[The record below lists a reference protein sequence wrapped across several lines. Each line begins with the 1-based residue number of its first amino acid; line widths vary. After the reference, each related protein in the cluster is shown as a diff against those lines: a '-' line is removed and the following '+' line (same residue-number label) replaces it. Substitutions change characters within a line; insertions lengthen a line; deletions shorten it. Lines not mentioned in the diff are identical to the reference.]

1 MIAALLSRG
10 RRRLAGERGLTLVEV
25 LMSVLLLV
33 TGLLGVFDAFSAS
46 GQSIGAA
53 ERTAAMAQVAQN
65 ELQSVEALPY
75 ADIEDSS
82 TPAKTTTTDTTNPT
96 YYLSTCGS
104 STCYQWNPSSS
115 TSTETVDVST
125 AAGKVPPGPTTVV
138 VPAPNTSSCTT
149 SSTSSCNIILS
160 VYVFVTE
167 TTDSV
172 CSQTG
177 VTCSGFSYKRI
188 TVAVKNAGN
197 GTPKNPIY
205 LSSFVT
211 NKVGGSSNPLT
222 SGSTTCLDGT
232 TSVSCTH

>member
-1 MIAALLSRG
+1 MGRLLTRG
-10 RRRLAGERGLTLVEV
+10 RRRLAGEGGLTLVEV

-46 GQSIGAA
+46 GHSIGAA
-53 ERTAAMAQVAQN
+53 ERTTVMAQVAQN
-65 ELQSVEALPY
+65 ELNSVEALPY
-75 ADIEDSS
+75 AAIEDSS
-82 TPAKTTTTDTTNPT
+82 TPTKTTTTDTTNPT

-104 STCYQWNPSSS
+104 NTCFQWNPSSS
-115 TSTETVDVST
+115 ASTETVDVST
-125 AAGKVPPGPTTVV
+125 TAGKVTPGPTNVV

-149 SSTSSCNIILS
+149 SSTASCNITVA

-172 CSQTG
+172 CSQSG
-177 VTCSGFSYKRI
+177 VTCSGFSYKRV
-188 TVAVKNAGN
+188 TVAVKNT
-197 GTPKNPIY
+197 GTGAPKDPIY
-205 LSSFVT
+205 LSSFVA
-211 NKVGGSSNPLT
+211 NKIGASSNPLT